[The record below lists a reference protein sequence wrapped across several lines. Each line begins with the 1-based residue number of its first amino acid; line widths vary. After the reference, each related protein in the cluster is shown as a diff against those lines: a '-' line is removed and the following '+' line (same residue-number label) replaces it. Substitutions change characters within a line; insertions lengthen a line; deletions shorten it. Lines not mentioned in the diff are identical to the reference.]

1 LSGAPG
7 TDSRRLLGIL
17 AAAVCALALPSV
29 CSASSIAGLQAA
41 NARIAAQS
49 HAAVLDL
56 YSLDSQIANAQARLD
71 GIRAQE
77 QALRSE
83 RAVLATEL
91 RFARRDARL
100 SQQRIAMR
108 VRFLYD
114 HGTTSTLEL
123 FFGARSLADAVSE
136 LDDYSRVMSV
146 NDDVLQELQL
156 SETRLTQLTHRL
168 TGRQLSLDAAARQAA
183 SVAAELEQSR
193 SERAG
198 YVSQLEAQS
207 NANLASIGQ
216 LEAEAQ
222 AAERRAQS
230 LPAPTVSPVALAT
243 SIVSTTVAPA
253 VASGART
260 LTVSSTGYSLPG
272 RTATG
277 LPVGWGVVAVDPSV
291 IPLGTHLMIPGYGE
305 AVAADTGSAVIGDD
319 IDLWFPS
326 LAQAQ
331 AWGRRSVTISL
342 N

>member
-1 LSGAPG
+1 M
-7 TDSRRLLGIL
+7 L

-29 CSASSIAGLQAA
+29 CVASSIAGLQAA
-41 NARIAAQS
+41 NAHIAAQS

-56 YSLDSQIANAQARLD
+56 YSLDTQIANAEGNLD
-71 GIRAQE
+71 ALRAQE
-77 QALRSE
+77 RALRSE
-83 RAVLATEL
+83 RASLATEL

-100 SQQRIAMR
+100 SQQRIATR

-123 FFGARSLADAVSE
+123 FFGARSLSDAFAE

-146 NDDVLQELQL
+146 NDDVLQELQT
-156 SETRLTQLTHRL
+156 SEIRLTRLTHKL
-168 TGRQLSLDAAARQAA
+168 TGRQLSLDAAASRAA
-183 SVAAELEQSR
+183 SIAAELEQTR

-198 YVSQLEAQS
+198 YVARLEAQS
-207 NANLASIGQ
+207 SANLASIGQ

-230 LPAPTVSPVALAT
+230 LPAPAVSPVALAA
-243 SIVSTTVAPA
+243 SIVPTETA
-253 VASGART
+253 GGGRT

-291 IPLGTHLMIPGYGE
+291 IPLGTHLLIPGYGE
-305 AVAADTGSAVIGDD
+305 AVAADTGSAVVGDD

-326 LAQAQ
+326 IAQAQ

-342 N
+342 D